1 MSNAATVIIAA
12 WNAEDLLGRSAES
25 ALQQRGVDTHVI
37 VANDASTDGTSGV
50 ARSLPGVQLVD
61 LPVNSGPAAARNV
74 ALDHVSTPWSLVL
87 DADDTLDPDHA
98 VNLIDLATR
107 TDADIVLSNF
117 RRVDLDGVAVG
128 DAAHLDPATIDPEQP
143 LEFDRYLAGNLI
155 EKKSG
160 NWGYLKP
167 LFRTEALARLNLRYN
182 EALRNSEDTNLILE
196 AILKGA
202 RVVVSPDP
210 SYRYTVRSGSISHRI
225 TFSHI
230 EALLAEEQK
239 LRTRWSGDLSETAVE
254 LFEKRWLRLKDMLE
268 AERVIRNIKDRSIAK
283 AARGILVRPRT
294 AGRIA
299 AQISEGMARRLGT
312 LLAR

>member
-1 MSNAATVIIAA
+1 
-12 WNAEDLLGRSAES
+12 
-25 ALQQRGVDTHVI
+25 
-37 VANDASTDGTSGV
+37 
-50 ARSLPGVQLVD
+50 
-61 LPVNSGPAAARNV
+61 
-74 ALDHVSTPWSLVL
+74 VL
-87 DADDTLDPDHA
+87 DADDTLDSNHA
-98 VNLIDLATR
+98 ANLIDLATR

-117 RRVDLDGVAVG
+117 RRVDLDGAAVG
-128 DAAHLDPATIDPEQP
+128 EAAHLDPAWIDPERP

-155 EKKSG
+155 EKRSG

-167 LFRTEALARLNLRYN
+167 LFRTETLARLNLSYN

-196 AILKGA
+196 AILRGA

-210 SYRYTVRSGSISHRI
+210 TYRYTVRSGSISHRI

-239 LRTRWSGDLSETAVE
+239 LRTRWASDLSETAIE
-254 LFEKRWLRLKDMLE
+254 LFEKRWLRLTDMLE
-268 AERVIRNIKDRSIAK
+268 AERVIRNIKDRSIAE

-299 AQISEGMARRLGT
+299 AQISEGMARRLGK